1 MEADWD
7 ELSQIPL
14 PPPGPHA
21 MPTPAT
27 TVAFDTHQD
36 LLWAGNDYGR
46 VSSFFG
52 PELQRYTSYRAH
64 PSAEG
69 PVKQLLFCDKG
80 VLSIS
85 VRSVHLASR
94 RGLTQWHLTNDA
106 FKDLRCMSFTSKGVH
121 EVLVAG
127 CQDSMFRID
136 VEKGT
141 ITETLPAENSYTM
154 MKKGGQYICAATT
167 TGMVQIIDPMNF
179 KVVKSWQAHKEWIN
193 DMDAKSDFLVTCGY
207 SRRQLNNLI
216 LDPFAYVYD
225 LKTLL
230 PLPPIPFHVG
240 AAFVRMHPRM
250 STTSI
255 VASQS
260 GQLQVVDLMNPNTA
274 NVRQVNLYETYLTCL
289 EMAPSGEALALTDA
303 LCSVRIWGSPT
314 KVRFTDQSQPTEFPD
329 HPIPTQKLDWAMDT
343 PLSTIGMPYYRET
356 LLSVWPSHMVFEVGA
371 PPPKI
376 DSQVQASLKRAEM
389 GHWAPNPRKMRRNQV
404 QSTRLLERDN
414 PLKAPKFLSE
424 KARDGNGNKESER
437 RMSETLEALT
447 DIMLDGST
455 KKDVPV
461 MYRNVEIKYS
471 KFGVDDFDF
480 KYYNKTEYSG
490 LETHI
495 ANSYANPLLQLFKFT
510 PLVRNLAL
518 HHAATSCLFEN
529 CLLCE
534 LGFLID
540 MLEKACGQNCQ
551 ATNFLKTFSGLS
563 NAASLGLLE
572 EHSPNSSLTIMI
584 QNLNRFL
591 LDKLTADFRQM
602 AQGVSHLDHAFTTNA
617 VANIR
622 CAQCNNETRRPGASL
637 VHELV
642 YPPKNTM
649 KNPMRA
655 SRPTFSQILKAS
667 VERQDQNRGW
677 CDRCK
682 RYQQLAARKTIQNV
696 PPILM
701 INAAIHSHEAKQL
714 WATPNW
720 LPEKIGIIVNQ
731 GQFFCYE
738 GQDLEH
744 HLRRNFYDI
753 QVYEL
758 IGVVADINS
767 GENQKS
773 HLVSMINVA
782 PVSRNE
788 EAESKWHLFND
799 FLVRPVTREEALRF
813 EPNWKLPS
821 VLAYESVKANHHIDD
836 SWKDNLD
843 TSLLYRTWGTGE
855 SDNPEF
861 KPLHPSEHPGPG
873 WPVAIDAE
881 FVSLQRE
888 EIEISASGQRE
899 TIRPSR
905 LGLARVSVLRGGDD
919 EDEGRPFIDDY
930 IAITEPIVDHL
941 TLFSGISPGDLD
953 RATSKHALVGLK
965 VAYKKL
971 WLLLNLGC
979 VFVGHG
985 LPKDFRTIN
994 IHVPKAQVVDTVDL
1008 YFIPARQRK
1017 LSLRFLAWIVLEEDI
1032 QQDTHD
1038 SVEDARTALK
1048 LWKHWRQVEDAEGRG
1063 VCEEMVR
1070 DIYKRG
1076 WEVGFKVPGSGGGGA
1091 LAAAPRRTDAVTP
1104 EQGGGAFGSVTPQRG
1119 ITPVRPSTG
1128 GSVGGVGGGWRP
1140 PPLP

>member
-7 ELSQIPL
+7 ELSQIQL
-14 PPPGPHA
+14 PPPASHPL
-21 MPTPAT
+21 PTPASAI
-27 TVAFDTHQD
+27 AFDTHQD
-36 LLWAGNDYGR
+36 LLWTGNDFGR
-46 VSSFFG
+46 VTSFFG
-52 PELQRYTSYRAH
+52 PELQRYTSFKAH
-64 PSAEG
+64 TDGA
-69 PVKQLLFCDKG
+69 VKQLLFCDKG
-80 VLSIS
+80 VISIS
-85 VRSVHLASR
+85 VRSVHLSSR
-94 RGLTQWHLTNDA
+94 RGITQWHLTADGGYRHDG

-127 CQDSMFRID
+127 CQDTMFRID

-141 ITETLPAENSYTM
+141 ITETLQAEDGYTL
-154 MKKGGQYICAATT
+154 MKKGGQYICAATSNGT
-167 TGMVQIIDPMNF
+167 VHIIDPLNF
-179 KVVKSWQAHKEWIN
+179 RVVKKWKAHKEWIN

-207 SRRQLNNLI
+207 SRRQMQTYI

-274 NVRQVNLYETYLTCL
+274 NVRQVNLYETFLTGL
-289 EMAPSGEALALTDA
+289 EMAPSGEALALSDS

-329 HPIPTQKLDWAMDT
+329 HTLPHPKLDWSADT
-343 PLSTIGMPYYRET
+343 PLSTIGMPYYRES
-356 LLSVWPSHMVFEVGA
+356 LLSVWPNHFIFEVGA
-371 PPPKI
+371 PPPKV
-376 DSQVQASLKRAEM
+376 DSTVLSSMKKAEL
-389 GHWAPNPRKMRRNQV
+389 GHWAPNPKRTRRNQV
-404 QSTRLLERDN
+404 SKRRVIGRDSES
-414 PLKAPKFLSE
+414 LMAPKFLSE
-424 KARDGNGNKESER
+424 KARDKSENKEVPER

-447 DIMLDGST
+447 DMMLDGST

-480 KYYNKTEYSG
+480 EYYNKTEYSG

-495 ANSYANPLLQLFKFT
+495 TNSYANPLLQLLKFT
-510 PLVRNLAL
+510 PLIRNLAL
-518 HHAATSCLFEN
+518 HHAATACLFES

-540 MLEKACGQNCQ
+540 MLEKANGQNCQ

-572 EHSPNSSLTIMI
+572 EHSPNNALTNMI
-584 QNLNRFL
+584 QALNRFL
-591 LDKLTADFRQM
+591 MDKLTSDFRQM
-602 AQGVSHLDHAFTTNA
+602 SQQPSHLDHALTTA
-617 VANIR
+617 AMANIR
-622 CAQCNNETRRPGASL
+622 STYT
-637 VHELV
+637 HELV
-642 YPPKNTM
+642 YPPKNPM
-649 KNPMRA
+649 KNPLRA
-655 SRPTFSQILKAS
+655 PRATFSQILKAS

-682 RYQQLAARKTIQNV
+682 RYQQLAARKTIQQV

-701 INAAIHSHEAKQL
+701 INAAIHSHDAKQL
-714 WATPNW
+714 WATPDW

-758 IGVVADINS
+758 VGLVADINS

-773 HLVSMINVA
+773 HLVSMINVS
-782 PVSRNE
+782 PSSPDENQTQ
-788 EAESKWHLFND
+788 SSWYLFND
-799 FLVRPVTREEALRF
+799 FLVRPVAKEEALRF
-813 EPNWKLPS
+813 DPSWKLPS
-821 VLAYESVKANHHIDD
+821 VLTYQSVKASHHIDD
-836 SWKDNLD
+836 SWKDRLD
-843 TSLLYRTWGTGE
+843 TSLLYRVWTPPQEPDAMPTDFVPLKAGEPVTPGT
-855 SDNPEF
+855 
-861 KPLHPSEHPGPG
+861 
-873 WPVAIDAE
+873 PVAIDAE

-888 EIEISASGQRE
+888 EIEISASGTRE

-905 LGLARVSVLRGGDD
+905 LGLARVSVLRGAGP
-919 EDEGRPFIDDY
+919 DEGKPFIDDY
-930 IAITEPIVDHL
+930 IAISEPVVDYL
-941 TLFSGISPGDLD
+941 TLYSGISPGDLD

-979 VFVGHG
+979 VFIGHG

-994 IHVPKAQVVDTVDL
+994 IHVPRPQVVDTVDL
-1008 YFIPARQRK
+1008 YYIPARQRK
-1017 LSLRFLAWIVLEEDI
+1017 LSLRFLAWIVLQEDI
-1032 QQDTHD
+1032 QQETHD
-1038 SVEDARTALK
+1038 SIEDARTALK
-1048 LWKHWRQVEDAEGRG
+1048 LHKHWQLVEEDEGRA
-1063 VCEEMVR
+1063 VCDDMVR

-1076 WEVGFKVPGSGGGGA
+1076 WEVGFKAPGARLRSAQQQQQQQQQQMFTEGGRDTPDAMRGMETPRGA
-1091 LAAAPRRTDAVTP
+1091 M
-1104 EQGGGAFGSVTPQRG
+1104 
-1119 ITPVRPSTG
+1119 TPVRPGTAKG
-1128 GSVGGVGGGWRP
+1128 T
-1140 PPLP
+1140 

>member
-1 MEADWD
+1 
-7 ELSQIPL
+7 
-14 PPPGPHA
+14 

-46 VSSFFG
+46 VCSFFG

-64 PSAEG
+64 PSPEG

-127 CQDSMFRID
+127 CQDTMFRID

-141 ITETLPAENSYTM
+141 LTETLPAENSYTM

-167 TGMVQIIDPMNF
+167 TGMVQIIDPLTF

-255 VASQS
+255 VSSQS

-274 NVRQVNLYETYLTCL
+274 NVRQVNLYDTYLTCL

-303 LCSVRIWGSPT
+303 MSSVRIWGSPT

-329 HPIPTQKLDWAMDT
+329 HIIPSPKLDWSMDT

-356 LLSVWPSHMVFEVGA
+356 LLSVWPSHMIFEVGA

-389 GHWAPNPRKMRRNQV
+389 GQWAPNPRKLRRNQV
-404 QSTRLLERDN
+404 QSTRLPEKDN

-424 KARDGNGNKESER
+424 KARDGNGSNQAER

-447 DIMLDGST
+447 DMMLDGAT

-471 KFGVDDFDF
+471 RFGVDDFDF
-480 KYYNKTEYSG
+480 K
-490 LETHI
+490 
-495 ANSYANPLLQLFKFT
+495 
-510 PLVRNLAL
+510 
-518 HHAATSCLFEN
+518 
-529 CLLCE
+529 
-534 LGFLID
+534 
-540 MLEKACGQNCQ
+540 
-551 ATNFLKTFSGLS
+551 
-563 NAASLGLLE
+563 
-572 EHSPNSSLTIMI
+572 
-584 QNLNRFL
+584 
-591 LDKLTADFRQM
+591 
-602 AQGVSHLDHAFTTNA
+602 
-617 VANIR
+617 
-622 CAQCNNETRRPGASL
+622 RPGASL

-758 IGVVADINS
+758 VGVVADINS

-782 PVSRNE
+782 PSSRTD
-788 EAESKWHLFND
+788 EAETKWHLFND
-799 FLVRPVTREEALRF
+799 FLVRPVTKEEALRF

-821 VLAYESVKANHHIDD
+821 VLTYESVKASHHIDD
-836 SWKDNLD
+836 SWKESLD
-843 TSLLYRTWGTGE
+843 TSLLYRTWGPNE
-855 SDNPEF
+855 SDNLEY
-861 KPLHPSEHPGPG
+861 KPLHPNEHPGPG

-905 LGLARVSVLRGGDD
+905 LGLARVSVLRGGDG
-919 EDEGRPFIDDY
+919 EDEGKPFIDDY
-930 IAITEPIVDHL
+930 IAITEPIVDYL

-979 VFVGHG
+979 LFIGHG

-1008 YFIPARQRK
+1008 YYIPARQRK

-1048 LWKHWRQVEDAEGRG
+1048 LWRHWRAVEDGEGKA
-1063 VCEEMVR
+1063 VCDEMVK

-1076 WEVGFKVPGSGGGGA
+1076 WEVGFKVPRVGGGGTGGA
-1091 LAAAPRRTDAVTP
+1091 RGDAMTPEPSVAGASTPTRAAA
-1104 EQGGGAFGSVTPQRG
+1104 G
-1119 ITPVRPSTG
+1119 TPVRPGT
-1128 GSVGGVGGGWRP
+1128 GGWRP
-1140 PPLP
+1140 PPGVSFGSPSPMK

>member
-7 ELSQIPL
+7 ELSQIAL

-21 MPTPAT
+21 LPTSAT

-36 LLWAGNDYGR
+36 LLWAGNDFGR

-64 PSAEG
+64 SSGEG

-85 VRSVHLASR
+85 VRSVHLATR
-94 RGLTQWHLTNDA
+94 RGLTLWHLTHDG
-106 FKDLRCMSFTSKGVH
+106 FKDLRCMSFTSKGIH
-121 EVLVAG
+121 EILVAG
-127 CQDSMFRID
+127 CQDTMYRID
-136 VEKGT
+136 VERGT
-141 ITETLPAENSYTM
+141 IVDTLAAEHNFTL
-154 MKKGGQYICAATT
+154 MKKGGQYICAATK
-167 TGMVQIIDPMNF
+167 TGLVVIIDPFNF
-179 KVVKSWQAHKEWIN
+179 RVVKTWQAHKEWIN
-193 DMDAKSDFLVTCGY
+193 DMDAKADFLVTCGY
-207 SRRQLNNLI
+207 SRRQMNNLV

-274 NVRQVNLYETYLTCL
+274 NVRQVNLYDTYLTSL
-289 EMAPSGEALALTDA
+289 EMAPSGEALALSDA
-303 LCSVRIWGSPT
+303 LCTVRIWGSPT

-329 HPIPTQKLDWAMDT
+329 HVIPPQKMDWSMDT
-343 PLSTIGMPYYRET
+343 PLSTVGMPYYRET
-356 LLSVWPSHMVFEVGA
+356 LLSAWPSHLIFEVGA
-371 PPPKI
+371 PPPKV
-376 DSQVQASLKRAEM
+376 DPQVQASLKRAEL
-389 GHWAPNPRKMRRNQV
+389 GHWAPNPRKTKRNQV
-404 QSTRLLERDN
+404 VGTRLPGKGDSIM
-414 PLKAPKFLSE
+414 APKFLSE
-424 KARDGNGNKESER
+424 KARDNSNSDPER
-437 RMSETLEALT
+437 RMSETLEAMT
-447 DIMLDGST
+447 DLMLDGTT

-495 ANSYANPLLQLFKFT
+495 ANSYANPLLQLLRFI
-510 PLVRNLAL
+510 PLLRNLAL
-518 HHAATSCLFEN
+518 HHTSTSCLFEN

-540 MLEKACGQNCQ
+540 MLEKAQGQNCQ
-551 ATNFLKTFSGLS
+551 ATNFLKTFSNLS

-572 EHSPNSSLTIMI
+572 EHSPNNALTNMI
-584 QNLNRFL
+584 QALNRFL
-591 LDKLTADFRQM
+591 LDKLTTDFRQM
-602 AQGVSHLDHAFTTNA
+602 TSGTNHLELALTTNA
-617 VANIR
+617 IANIR
-622 CAQCNNETRRPGASL
+622 CAQCNNETRRPGATFA
-637 VHELV
+637 HELV
-642 YPPKNTM
+642 YPPKNSM
-649 KNPMRA
+649 KNHMRA

-682 RYQQLAARKTIQNV
+682 RYQQLAARKSIQNI
-696 PPILM
+696 PPIIM

-720 LPEKIGIIVNQ
+720 MPQKIGIIVNQ

-758 IGVVADINS
+758 VGVVADINS

-773 HLVSMINVA
+773 HLVSMINVS
-782 PVSRNE
+782 PSSRDSNQT
-788 EAESKWHLFND
+788 ESQWHLFND
-799 FLVRPVTREEALRF
+799 FLVRSVTKEEALRF
-813 EPNWKLPS
+813 EPTWKLPS
-821 VLAYESVKANHHIDD
+821 VLGFQSVKVSHHIDD
-836 SWKDNLD
+836 TWKERLD
-843 TSLLYRTWGTGE
+843 TSLLYRTWGPGAID
-855 SDNPEF
+855 SPGF
-861 KPLHPSEHPGPG
+861 KQLDPSEHPSAG

-905 LGLARVSVLRGGDD
+905 LGLARVSVLRGDGP
-919 EDEGRPFIDDY
+919 DEGAPFIDDY
-930 IAITEPIVDHL
+930 IAINEPIVDYL

-953 RATSKHALVGLK
+953 RSTSKHALVGLK

-979 VFVGHG
+979 VFIGHG

-994 IHVPKAQVVDTVDL
+994 IHVPRLQVVDTVDL
-1008 YFIPARQRK
+1008 YYIPARQRK
-1017 LSLRFLAWIVLEEDI
+1017 LSLRFLAWIVLQEDV
-1032 QQDTHD
+1032 QTGTHD

-1048 LWKHWRQVEDAEGRG
+1048 LWKHWRHVELDEGRA
-1063 VCEEMVR
+1063 VCEDMVK

-1076 WEVGFKVPGSGGGGA
+1076 WEVGFKVPG
-1091 LAAAPRRTDAVTP
+1091 
-1104 EQGGGAFGSVTPQRG
+1104 
-1119 ITPVRPSTG
+1119 G
-1128 GSVGGVGGGWRP
+1128 GSSTSRMATPARGASGTPDSVGVGR
-1140 PPLP
+1140 

>member
-1 MEADWD
+1 
-7 ELSQIPL
+7 
-14 PPPGPHA
+14 

-64 PSAEG
+64 PSGEG
-69 PVKQLLFCDKG
+69 AVKQLLFCDKG

-94 RGLTQWHLTNDA
+94 RGVTQWHLTNEG

-127 CQDSMFRID
+127 CQDTMFRID

-141 ITETLPAENSYTM
+141 ITATLPAENSYTM

-167 TGMVQIIDPMNF
+167 GGMVQIIDPSSF

-207 SRRQLNNLI
+207 SRRQMNNLI

-255 VASQS
+255 VSSQS

-274 NVRQVNLYETYLTCL
+274 NVRQVNLYDTYLTCL

-329 HPIPTQKLDWAMDT
+329 HAIPPPKLDWSMET

-356 LLSVWPSHMVFEVGA
+356 LLSVWPSHMIFEVGA
-371 PPPKI
+371 PPPKV
-376 DSQVQASLKRAEM
+376 DPQVQASLKRADM
-389 GHWAPNPRKMRRNQV
+389 GQWAPNPRKTRRNQV
-404 QSTRLLERDN
+404 QATRMLEKDN

-424 KARDGNGNKESER
+424 KARDGNGGKDGER

-447 DIMLDGST
+447 DLMLDGST

-602 AQGVSHLDHAFTTNA
+602 AQGVGHLDHAFTTNA

-682 RYQQLAARKTIQNV
+682 RYQQLAARKTIQNI

-773 HLVSMINVA
+773 HLVSVINVS
-782 PVSRNE
+782 PSSRNE
-788 EAESKWHLFND
+788 ETESKWHLFND
-799 FLVRPVTREEALRF
+799 FLVRPVTKDEALRF

-821 VLAYESVKANHHIDD
+821 VLTYQSVKASHHIDD
-836 SWKDNLD
+836 SWKENLD
-843 TSLLYRTWGTGE
+843 TSLLYRTWGPGE
-855 SDNPEF
+855 SDNPDF
-861 KPLHPSEHPGPG
+861 KPLQPSEHPGPG

-905 LGLARVSVLRGGDD
+905 LGLARVSVLRGGSLKKTEGEEGEEIVDDDDDDD
-919 EDEGRPFIDDY
+919 ERRRGQAVHRIDDY
-930 IAITEPIVDHL
+930 IAIAEPIVDYL

-953 RATSKHALVGLK
+953 RATSRHALVGLK

-1048 LWKHWRQVEDAEGRG
+1048 LWKHWRSVEIAEGRA

-1076 WEVGFKVPGSGGGGA
+1076 WEVGFKVPGTGGKGGGYQ
-1091 LAAAPRRTDAVTP
+1091 LASTP
-1104 EQGGGAFGSVTPQRG
+1104 EPGGMSTPTRT
-1119 ITPVRPSTG
+1119 TPVRPGTG
-1128 GSVGGVGGGWRP
+1128 GWKPPPGGVSFGSP
-1140 PPLP
+1140 MK

>member
-1 MEADWD
+1 
-7 ELSQIPL
+7 
-14 PPPGPHA
+14 

-46 VSSFFG
+46 VCSFFG

-64 PSAEG
+64 PSPEG

-127 CQDSMFRID
+127 CQDTMFRID

-141 ITETLPAENSYTM
+141 LTETLPAENSYTM

-167 TGMVQIIDPMNF
+167 TGMVQIIDPLTF

-255 VASQS
+255 VSSQS

-274 NVRQVNLYETYLTCL
+274 NVRQVNLYDTYLTCL

-303 LCSVRIWGSPT
+303 MSSVRIWGSPT
-314 KVRFTDQSQPTEFPD
+314 KV
-329 HPIPTQKLDWAMDT
+329 
-343 PLSTIGMPYYRET
+343 
-356 LLSVWPSHMVFEVGA
+356 
-371 PPPKI
+371 
-376 DSQVQASLKRAEM
+376 
-389 GHWAPNPRKMRRNQV
+389 
-404 QSTRLLERDN
+404 QSTRLPEKDN

-424 KARDGNGNKESER
+424 KARDGNGSNQAER

-447 DIMLDGST
+447 DMMLDGAT

-471 KFGVDDFDF
+471 RFGVDDFDF
-480 KYYNKTEYSG
+480 K
-490 LETHI
+490 
-495 ANSYANPLLQLFKFT
+495 
-510 PLVRNLAL
+510 
-518 HHAATSCLFEN
+518 
-529 CLLCE
+529 
-534 LGFLID
+534 
-540 MLEKACGQNCQ
+540 
-551 ATNFLKTFSGLS
+551 
-563 NAASLGLLE
+563 
-572 EHSPNSSLTIMI
+572 
-584 QNLNRFL
+584 
-591 LDKLTADFRQM
+591 
-602 AQGVSHLDHAFTTNA
+602 
-617 VANIR
+617 
-622 CAQCNNETRRPGASL
+622 RPGASL

-758 IGVVADINS
+758 VGVVADINS

-782 PVSRNE
+782 PSSRTDE
-788 EAESKWHLFND
+788 TETKWHLFND
-799 FLVRPVTREEALRF
+799 FLVRPVTKEEALRF

-821 VLAYESVKANHHIDD
+821 VLTYESVKASHHIDD
-836 SWKDNLD
+836 SWKENLD
-843 TSLLYRTWGTGE
+843 TSLLYRTWGPNE
-855 SDNPEF
+855 SDNLEY
-861 KPLHPSEHPGPG
+861 KPLHPNEHPGPG

-905 LGLARVSVLRGGDD
+905 LGLARVSVLRGGDG
-919 EDEGRPFIDDY
+919 EDEGKPFIDDY
-930 IAITEPIVDHL
+930 IAITEPIVDYL

-979 VFVGHG
+979 LFIGHG

-1008 YFIPARQRK
+1008 YYIPARQRK

-1048 LWKHWRQVEDAEGRG
+1048 LWQHWRAVEDGEGKA
-1063 VCEEMVR
+1063 VCDEMVK

-1076 WEVGFKVPGSGGGGA
+1076 WEVGFKVPRVGGGGTGGA
-1091 LAAAPRRTDAVTP
+1091 RGDAMTPEPSVAGASTPTRAAA
-1104 EQGGGAFGSVTPQRG
+1104 G
-1119 ITPVRPSTG
+1119 TPVRPGT
-1128 GSVGGVGGGWRP
+1128 GGWRP
-1140 PPLP
+1140 PPGVSFGSPSPMK